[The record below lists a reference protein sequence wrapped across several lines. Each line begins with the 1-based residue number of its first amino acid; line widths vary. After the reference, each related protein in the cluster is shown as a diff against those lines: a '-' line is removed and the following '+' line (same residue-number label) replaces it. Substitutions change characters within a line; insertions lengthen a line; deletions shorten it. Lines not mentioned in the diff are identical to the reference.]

1 MRAGLRLW
9 TAIAIIGICG
19 LSVARGWGVVH
30 FSLAT
35 LNMEPAERAEIVNTW
50 TAVPGLSSTALRADL
65 ADAIDPSDLKA
76 SNRQREA
83 LSTILSIK
91 PLSSIDWLSLSG
103 MQLVTDQPM
112 EQVLKSLELSVVTG
126 PNEGY
131 LMPQRGIFGV
141 SLWENLTPELK
152 SHTAVDLLPMAFP
165 TTPAEGAE
173 SGKFRAVLSAK
184 PERVRNEL
192 RNALVAT
199 GLSPREIEQ
208 RLGF

>member
-1 MRAGLRLW
+1 MCAIRLW

-19 LSVARGWGVVH
+19 CSVAQGWNVVH

-35 LNMEPAERAEIVNTW
+35 LNMDSPAKRAEIVNAW
-50 TAVPGLSSTALRADL
+50 TAVSGLSSTALRADL
-65 ADAIDPSDLKA
+65 ADAIDSSDLKA

-103 MQLVTDQPM
+103 MQLVSDQPM

-141 SLWENLTPELK
+141 SLWDNLTPELK

-192 RNALVAT
+192 RNALVAA